1 MNVYVS
7 CVDTICLLEWVFSG
21 PKGVDKGCPLFFVL
35 INTRFEKIASRQKK
49 TKAMKDIVHIGSL
62 IQNELRRQDRT
73 NRWLAERINVHPR
86 TINKIFQ
93 KNVIDTQQLLHIS
106 YAMGVDFFEVYSK
119 LLKDMPK
126 LGM

>member
-1 MNVYVS
+1 
-7 CVDTICLLEWVFSG
+7 
-21 PKGVDKGCPLFFVL
+21 
-35 INTRFEKIASRQKK
+35 
-49 TKAMKDIVHIGSL
+49 MKDIVHIGSL